1 MPVSE
6 LQMRN
11 SSSTNKEG
19 LKLNFLNLS
28 GISKRIVDNVSYTE
42 VTTVLSEVIYICIS
56 CLQLIFL

>member
-28 GISKRIVDNVSYTE
+28 GISKRIAEKVSYT
-42 VTTVLSEVIYICIS
+42 
-56 CLQLIFL
+56 